1 MGGAKMKARVMKS
14 VAKMRGLDS
23 AKFYKRREV
32 IERLA
37 VLFVYLSVFICILC
51 VGVISYFLLK
61 NGIDGIREIGL
72 FKFLF
77 GDVWSPQSK
86 EFGIFPMIVASFYTV
101 GLAIF
106 FSAILGVFSAVFLVY
121 FAPKW
126 LNDIC
131 DLILSVLASIP
142 SVVYGFLGLMIV
154 ASAINLGF
162 DASGRGLLCASIILS
177 IMILPTIIAVSR
189 DALLALPEG
198 YLQASLS
205 LGASLEYSIIKVLL
219 RAASGGILSGLIL
232 AISRALGESMAVLM
246 ISGNQPLIPQS
257 LLDGMRTLSGHIILE
272 MGYASG
278 LHHQALLST
287 ALILFIITMFL
298 NIIFGLIKI
307 RIGG

>member
-1 MGGAKMKARVMKS
+1 MMENKVMTKN
-14 VAKMRGLDS
+14 LD
-23 AKFYKRREV
+23 FNNFNRDL
-32 IERLA
+32 IEKIA
-37 VLFVYLSVFICILC
+37 VLLVYLSALICILC
-51 VGVISYFLLK
+51 VAIIGYFLLK
-61 NGIDGIREIGL
+61 NGVDGIKEIGL
-72 FKFLF
+72 LKFLF
-77 GDVWSPQSK
+77 GDIWSPQNK

-101 GLAIF
+101 GLAVL
-106 FSAILGVFSAVFLVY
+106 FSAILGIYSAIFLVY

-126 LNDIC
+126 LSDVCDIV
-131 DLILSVLASIP
+131 LSVLTSIP

-154 ASAINLGF
+154 ASIINLGF

-177 IMILPTIIAVSR
+177 IMILPTIITISR
-189 DALLALPEG
+189 DSFLALPDG

-219 RAASGGILSGLIL
+219 KAASGGILSGLIL

-287 ALILFIITMFL
+287 AFILFIITMFL
-298 NIIFGLIKI
+298 NIIFGVIKV